1 MTLQAK
7 TQRRESETKER
18 VLAEVTAESTT
29 RLNVEIPTSLHR
41 RIKMASVV
49 NDTTIM
55 ELVTVALEDYL
66 DSSDLGDRS

>member
-1 MTLQAK
+1 M
-7 TQRRESETKER
+7 
-18 VLAEVTAESTT
+18 LAEVTAEST
-29 RLNVEIPTSLHR
+29 RCLNVEIPTSLHR

-66 DSSDLGDRS
+66 DRSDLGDRS